1 MIIFEGQITGE
12 CLKEYKKMHK
22 IEVFIALI
30 SLFLSWIIVNALVTY
45 ISNIDWFAMLVISIC
60 YLCASLFL
68 AVMLYVRSKPWNKIC
83 IDSTNNTISFS
94 RSKKAIC
101 IKLDIISTV
110 EDRGEFYSIPEIDT
124 AVLCQKS
131 LLVEGT
137 IEEFEN
143 LFEGKI
149 IRKY

>member
-30 SLFLSWIIVNALVTY
+30 SLFLTWIIANALAIY
-45 ISNIDWFAMLVISIC
+45 ISNIEWFAMPVISIC
-60 YLCASLFL
+60 IFCASLFF
-68 AVMLYVRSKPWNKIC
+68 AIVLYVRSKPWNKIC

-94 RSKKAIC
+94 RSKKVTR
-101 IKLDIISTV
+101 IKLDKISTI
-110 EDRGEFYSIPEIDT
+110 DDMGEFYSIPVDT

-137 IEEFEN
+137 IEEFER

-149 IRKY
+149 IKK

>member
-30 SLFLSWIIVNALVTY
+30 SLFLSWIILNALVIY
-45 ISNIDWFAMLVISIC
+45 ISNIDWFAMLVISVC
-60 YLCASLFL
+60 YFCASLFL

-94 RSKKAIC
+94 RSKKVIC
-101 IKLDIISTV
+101 IKLDKISTV

-137 IEEFEN
+137 IEEFEK

>member
-30 SLFLSWIIVNALVTY
+30 SLLLSWIIANALAIY
-45 ISNIDWFAMLVISIC
+45 ISKNAWFTMLAISIC
-60 YLCASLFL
+60 ILCASLFF
-68 AVMLYVRSKPWNKIC
+68 AVVLYVRSKPWNKIC

-94 RSKKAIC
+94 RSKKATC
-101 IKLDIISTV
+101 IKLDKISTI
-110 EDRGEFYSIPEIDT
+110 DDMGEFYSIPEIDT

-137 IEEFEN
+137 IEEFEK

-149 IRKY
+149 IKKH

>member
-1 MIIFEGQITGE
+1 MIVFEGQITGE

-30 SLFLSWIIVNALVTY
+30 SLFFSWIIVNALAIY
-45 ISNIDWFAMLVISIC
+45 ISNNEWFAMLVISIC
-60 YLCASLFL
+60 IFCASLFL
-68 AVMLYVRSKPWNKIC
+68 VVILYVRSKPWNKIC

-94 RSKKAIC
+94 RSKKVTC
-101 IKLDIISTV
+101 IKLDKISTV
-110 EDRGEFYSIPEIDT
+110 DDRGEFYSIPEIDT

-137 IEEFEN
+137 IEEFEK
-143 LFEGKI
+143 LFDGKI
-149 IRKY
+149 IKK